1 MKLAIL
7 STQYPSEENHYAH
20 TFVHRRSKYF
30 IESGEEVTVFVPSVE
45 SQQYIYE
52 GVRVIMAPSSDISKL
67 LTAFDVVYF
76 HLLNLYPFSARNG
89 YEIYD
94 SVIKSNIKSAFY
106 IHGSEVQTMASR
118 NFDFKYSLY
127 EFLRILYKDC
137 YFIYNMRRI
146 VRKLINNNCKF
157 ITPSNW
163 MLHEARNELKIPNLN
178 ATIIP
183 NGIDTDLFNSK
194 NKSFNNCKMLM
205 IRPLHSY
212 KYAVDIGIEI
222 MRHLPEQFTLD
233 IYGKGKYKNKY
244 IDLIN
249 LYHLSERVKFVGDHI
264 PNHEMPNIINK
275 YDYFLSPTRMD
286 AQGVSMCEALSCGR
300 IVISSNNTAI
310 PEFIHDG
317 LNGILADTPES
328 AANKIVNI
336 ENDKLAKEKMMHEAR
351 VSAKKIAFSQTLK
364 KELLLL
370 RALKDGEVTC

>member
-30 IESGEEVTVFVPSVE
+30 IESGEEVTVFVPSE
-45 SQQYIYE
+45 EFKQYIYE
-52 GVRVIMAPSSDISKL
+52 EVRVIMAPSSYISKL
-67 LTAFDVVYF
+67 LSDFDVVYF
-76 HLLNLYPFSARNG
+76 HLLNLYPFSSRNG
-89 YEIYD
+89 YEIYKT
-94 SVIKSNIKSAFY
+94 VIKNNIKSAFY

-127 EFLRILYKDC
+127 EFARILYKDY

-146 VRKLINNNCKF
+146 VRRLINNKCQF

-163 MLHEARNELKIPNLN
+163 MLCEARNELKISHLN
-178 ATIIP
+178 AVIIP
-183 NGIDTDLFNSK
+183 NGIDTDLFNSF

-222 MRHLPEQFTLD
+222 MRHLPEKFTLD

-249 LYHLSERVKFVGDHI
+249 SYNLSERVKFVGEHI

-300 IVISSNNTAI
+300 VVISSNNTAI
-310 PEFIHDG
+310 PEFINDG
-317 LNGILADTPES
+317 FNGILADTPES
-328 AANKIVNI
+328 AANKIINI
-336 ENDKLAKEKMMHEAR
+336 EDDKLAKDRMMLEAR
-351 VSAKKIAFSQTLK
+351 ESAKKIAFAQTLK

-370 RALKDGEVTC
+370 RSLHNGEITC